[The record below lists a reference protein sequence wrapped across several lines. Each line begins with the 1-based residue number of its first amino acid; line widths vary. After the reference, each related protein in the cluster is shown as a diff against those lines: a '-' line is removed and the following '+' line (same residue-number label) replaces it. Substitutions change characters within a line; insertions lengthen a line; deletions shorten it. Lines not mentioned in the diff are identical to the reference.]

1 MNEISIRDAVKAEF
15 QKCST
20 DYVYATK
27 KHLKIEHPMKGK
39 IPFHLFPFQER
50 TLAELQKHRFNIIL
64 KSRQMGISTL
74 LAADSLLKML
84 FNENFKILVIAT
96 TQDVARNL
104 VRKVK
109 VMHDNAPVWL
119 RGELEDNNKLSISF
133 KNGSSIK
140 AVSSSAHSGRSE
152 ALSMLIIDEAAFV
165 DRIDSIWGAALPTLS
180 TGGSATLLSTPNGM
194 GNLFHKLWT
203 DAESGDVIEGLEPF
217 NAIKLKWDLHP
228 ERDQSWRDQQT
239 SLLGERLAAQE
250 CVGGNAIITVRNTE
264 TGLVEDITIF
274 ELENRLRNE

>member
-1 MNEISIRDAVKAEF
+1 MRDINIKDAIKAEF

-27 KHLKIEHPMKGK
+27 KYLKIEHPMKGK

-50 TLAELQKHRFNIIL
+50 TLSELQNHRFNIIL

-104 VRKVK
+104 VHKVK

-119 RGELEDNNKLSISF
+119 RGEVVDNNKLSISF

-152 ALSMLIIDEAAFV
+152 ALSMLIIDECV
-165 DRIDSIWGAALPTLS
+165 
-180 TGGSATLLSTPNGM
+180 
-194 GNLFHKLWT
+194 
-203 DAESGDVIEGLEPF
+203 SGDTKV
-217 NAIKLKWDLHP
+217 K
-228 ERDQSWRDQQT
+228 
-239 SLLGERLAAQE
+239 
-250 CVGGNAIITVRNTE
+250 
-264 TGLVEDITIF
+264 
-274 ELENRLRNE
+274 LRNKYTGEIKEIAIEELYNSEYK

>member
-152 ALSMLIIDEAAFV
+152 ALSMLIVDECV
-165 DRIDSIWGAALPTLS
+165 
-180 TGGSATLLSTPNGM
+180 
-194 GNLFHKLWT
+194 
-203 DAESGDVIEGLEPF
+203 SGDTKV
-217 NAIKLKWDLHP
+217 K
-228 ERDQSWRDQQT
+228 
-239 SLLGERLAAQE
+239 
-250 CVGGNAIITVRNTE
+250 
-264 TGLVEDITIF
+264 
-274 ELENRLRNE
+274 LRNKHTGEIKEIKIEELYNSEYK